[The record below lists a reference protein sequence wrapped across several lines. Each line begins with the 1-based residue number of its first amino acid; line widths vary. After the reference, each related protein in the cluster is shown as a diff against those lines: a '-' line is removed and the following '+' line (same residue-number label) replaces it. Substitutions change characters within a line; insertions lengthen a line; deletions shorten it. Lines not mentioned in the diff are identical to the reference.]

1 VEEKKKNY
9 RVDKKVVI
17 NLVKNSLAKIEGIY
31 SLKKSLWGEEV
42 KIREKETEMEIELGL
57 IVKEGCYIP
66 QIVQQAQ
73 KDVKEEIEKTLG
85 ISVTKINIRIR
96 GIKSS

>member
-9 RVDKKVVI
+9 KVDKKVVI
-17 NLVKNSLAKIEGIY
+17 NLVKNSLAKIKGIY
-31 SLKKSLWGEEV
+31 SLKKNLWGEEV

-66 QIVQQAQ
+66 QVVQQVQ
-73 KDVKEEIEKTLG
+73 KEVKEEAEKTLG

-96 GIKSS
+96 GIKS